1 MNSTGRRAIA
11 LALTSAVTTIAFA
24 WPRDVRAETR
34 TYTIAIGNNTG
45 PASAEEGGAPLRYAD
60 DDAAAFATFAR
71 PLSARTEIL
80 ATFDAE
86 SQQRF
91 PELAHVARVPTLEE
105 LRRVVAQ
112 IRVDMLADLA
122 AGRRPVLLFF
132 YSGHGVQDADGK
144 QAALTLLDEGLTQK
158 RLYDEVLATLP
169 AAAIHLL
176 IDACYAE
183 EVVRPRDL
191 RLKVVDAS
199 DAEIEHLL
207 ARTTLARFPHVG
219 AIVAASVNG
228 QTHEWDYY
236 RQGIFTHELLSGL
249 RGAADVNGDGAI
261 EYSELTAFLAAAN
274 REVPDAR
281 ARLHVITRAP
291 ALDPR
296 LPLVELGRFGRSL
309 RLRLSGRTPR
319 YFFVEDRHGNRLV
332 EMRAEE
338 GYRYDLYLPAGEPL
352 YYVSNEKTI
361 EFQGRPGDTLVA
373 EQLATAKPELR
384 PRGAI
389 SAALRHGL
397 FAASFGPSY
406 YRGFV
411 DSAAELVSVDFGRGD
426 TVLVGAAG
434 PAAAPEGRRRLF
446 DAWTIG
452 AASATVALAAT
463 SATFAGL
470 ANDARA
476 EYATTPFERDATELK
491 QRFERDRAI
500 AIGAGVAA
508 AAAGVVGGVILW
520 RRVSSRRAPVEVS
533 ASVASPGAEMVLR
546 W

>member
-1 MNSTGRRAIA
+1 MRRFETALLVAATVAAGVAGRAR
-11 LALTSAVTTIAFA
+11 SA
-24 WPRDVRAETR
+24 RAETR
-34 TYTIAIGNNTG
+34 VYTIAIGNNTG
-45 PASAEEGGAPLRYAD
+45 APGQDEAVARLRYAD
-60 DDAAAFATFAR
+60 DDAAAFATFAG

-80 ATFDAE
+80 TTFDAD

-91 PELAHVARVPTLEE
+91 PGLVHAARTPTLEE
-105 LRRVVAQ
+105 LRRVIAG
-112 IRVDMLADLA
+112 IRADMTADVA

-132 YSGHGVQDADGK
+132 YSGHGVADADGK
-144 QAALTLLDEGLTQK
+144 RAALSLLDEGLTQQ

-199 DAEIEHLL
+199 DDEIEHLL

-228 QTHEWDYY
+228 QTHEWDFY

-249 RGAADVNGDGAI
+249 RGAADVNGDGAV
-261 EYSELTAFLAAAN
+261 EYSELSAFLSAAN

-281 ARLHVITRAP
+281 ARLHVIARP
-291 ALDPR
+291 PSVDPR
-296 LPLVELGRFGRSL
+296 MPLVELGRLGGSVRF
-309 RLRLSGRTPR
+309 RLSGRTPR
-319 YFFVEDRHGNRLV
+319 YFFIEDQHGNRLV

-361 EFQGRPGDTLVA
+361 EFQGHPGDTLVA
-373 EQLATAKPELR
+373 DQLATPRAELR

-389 SAALRHGL
+389 AAALKHGL

-411 DSAAELVSVDFGRGD
+411 DSAPDLVSVNFPGGD
-426 TVLVGAAG
+426 ALVIDAPPPAPAPDGQRPLLDRWVVGALCLTA
-434 PAAAPEGRRRLF
+434 
-446 DAWTIG
+446 
-452 AASATVALAAT
+452 ALAAT
-463 SATFAGL
+463 SATFGIL
-470 ANDARA
+470 ANSAR
-476 EYATTPFERDATELK
+476 EQYATTPYQRSATELE
-491 QRFERDRAI
+491 QRFSRDRAI
-500 AIGAGVAA
+500 AI
-508 AAAGVVGGVILW
+508 AAGVGAAAVAGVGSVLLW
-520 RRVSSRRAPVEVS
+520 RRLRWGKSAAELS
-533 ASVASPGAEMVLR
+533 ASVAGPGADVVLR